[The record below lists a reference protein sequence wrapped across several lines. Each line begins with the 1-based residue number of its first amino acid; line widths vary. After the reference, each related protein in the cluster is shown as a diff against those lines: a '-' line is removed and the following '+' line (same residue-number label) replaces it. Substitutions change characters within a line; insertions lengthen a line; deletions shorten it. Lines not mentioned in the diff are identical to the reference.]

1 MLENCEVTPRKLM
14 LWDYFVVLIFLFT
27 SGATFW
33 VGRFSAAVTFL
44 LFLFVA
50 LFNSMHVKHDFL
62 KISNPSIV
70 FIYCVVLLCLL
81 NYAFFMPEYQ
91 DNSMVGYV
99 VCLIGAY
106 MVISRYDFFYFRK
119 LLTDVVFALSMIGM
133 PVYLL
138 SEMEVLP
145 TQSLMTQSGTEYT
158 MFYIYTLGWPNLF
171 HRFTCIWHEAGACQI
186 ILNTVLWLHFD
197 NIVNWK
203 WKKGLMFKIIVIF
216 LATLLTMSTGAY
228 MVIMLLFMAVV
239 MNLKIKSNH
248 KIIIFLV
255 VLLLSTTTVYIMINS
270 PVVQNKLFDAEGE
283 NVSKLE
289 RLSDIFALWNMTLE
303 RPLLGYGVGS
313 VEFWQKSDE
322 YGNTACSTGLLTYSA
337 SLGFTWLLV
346 FVFFLWKGI
355 SRLNLGKA
363 SIFLIIAVLLMQFN
377 EKFIEY
383 PITNLFIF
391 KFASYFN
398 DNDYGEVLEDQ
409 CSDSYL

>member
-1 MLENCEVTPRKLM
+1 MLGNCEVTPRKLI

-33 VGRFSAAVTFL
+33 VGRFSAALTFL

-99 VCLIGAY
+99 VCLTGAY
-106 MVISRYDFFYFRK
+106 MVISRYDFYYFRK
-119 LLTDVVFALSMIGM
+119 ILTDIVYVLTIIGI

-138 SEMEVLP
+138 SEIEILP

-197 NIVNWK
+197 NIVDWK
-203 WKKGLMFKIIVIF
+203 WEKGLRKKIVVIF

-228 MVIMLLFMAVV
+228 MVVMLLFMAVV

-248 KIIIFLV
+248 RFLIFLV
-255 VLLLSTTTVYIMINS
+255 VLLLSTTVTYILFNS
-270 PVVQNKLFDAEGE
+270 PVVQNKLFDSEGE
-283 NVSKLE
+283 HISKVQ
-289 RLSDIFALWNMTLE
+289 RLSDVIALWDMSLE

-346 FVFFLWKGI
+346 FVCFLWKGI

-383 PITNLFIF
+383 PITNIFLFQ
-391 KFASYFN
+391 FASYLKSN
-398 DNDYGEVLEDQ
+398 SDEELSENQ
-409 CSDSYL
+409 CCNSDV